1 MLSLNELIY
10 SQNSYHQIK
19 SILLEKYPNLGTI
32 HYLYTRAGWEKMEA
46 LEGVLDLLNLF
57 WGGGGRV
64 SVVKNRI
71 ATGFRIGRIVVIE
84 VI

>member
-1 MLSLNELIY
+1 M
-10 SQNSYHQIK
+10 SQYILRTVTRQIK

-32 HYLYTRAGWEKMEA
+32 HYLYTRVGWEKMEA
-46 LEGVLDLLNLF
+46 LEGVLDLVSLF
-57 WGGGGRV
+57 FGGGGV

-71 ATGFRIGRIVVIE
+71 ATGFRKGRIVVIE